1 MKTER
6 NLSQA
11 DLELFRT
18 TVGTVIPLKNR
29 PAAPSRK
36 KPLPLLRKQHSNEM
50 EILPD
55 RLSDHY
61 QPIEQGDEQLSFAR
75 SGLQK
80 ATLKKLKK
88 GHYRIEDRLDLHGYR
103 RQEARQILQEFLH
116 YAHKNSYRCFI
127 LIHGKGRSSKE
138 QGPILKPLVASW
150 LQQSE
155 AVLAYASTRQKD
167 GGSGALYVLLRRA
180 DKEW

>member
-6 NLSQA
+6 QLSQA
-11 DLELFRT
+11 DLELFRL
-18 TVGTVIPLKNR
+18 TVGTVTPLKNR
-29 PAAPSRK
+29 PNVPDTK
-36 KPLPLLRKQHSNEM
+36 KPLPRLRKQTKE
-50 EILPD
+50 ERKGQPD

-61 QPIEQGDEQLSFAR
+61 QPIEHGDEQLSFAR

-88 GHYRIEDRLDLHGYR
+88 GHYRIEERLDLHGYR

-116 YAHKNSYRCFI
+116 YAHKNSYRCLI

-138 QGPILKPLVASW
+138 HGPILKPLVASW

-155 AVLAYASTRQKD
+155 EVLAYCTARQKD
-167 GGSGALYVLLRRA
+167 GGAGALYLLLRRPNQ
-180 DKEW
+180 EW